1 MPKRLK
7 MVQSALWEKAS
18 AFHWG
23 MTIMACLG
31 LPALLCGVGGV
42 PAGVDD
48 GRFRGSGCGRAR

>member
-7 MVQSALWEKAS
+7 RVQRALWEKAS

-31 LPALLCGVGGV
+31 LPFWRLGMGGV
-42 PAGVDD
+42 PAGVDGVVFGVAGAD
-48 GRFRGSGCGRAR
+48 G

>member
-7 MVQSALWEKAS
+7 RVQRALWEKAS

-23 MTIMACLG
+23 MTMMACLG
-31 LPALLCGVGGV
+31 LPSCVVRVRGV

-48 GRFRGSGCGRAR
+48 VVFGVAGADG